1 MNNFDLRK
9 ALDIVSNST
18 YHNFEPNNI
27 KKASSILKNSIKE
40 ITKNNIDYD
49 SRYAVAVRE
58 LTYLEEL
65 LDTDEYTVDFNNQ
78 ATMTSITIEGIKVIA
93 NYNKSQKQAEE
104 LKEELE
110 KQGIEIDLYK
120 ADVSKRE
127 EVKDMINYVLDKY
140 KKIDILIN
148 NARNIT
154 N

>member
-1 MNNFDLRK
+1 MC
-9 ALDIVSNST
+9 
-18 YHNFEPNNI
+18 E
-27 KKASSILKNSIKE
+27 
-40 ITKNNIDYD
+40 
-49 SRYAVAVRE
+49 
-58 LTYLEEL
+58 
-65 LDTDEYTVDFNNQ
+65 
-78 ATMTSITIEGIKVIA
+78 

>member
-1 MNNFDLRK
+1 MYYLCANNRNILKDNYL
-9 ALDIVSNST
+9 
-18 YHNFEPNNI
+18 I
-27 KKASSILKNSIKE
+27 KKGEINMQKVAIVTGASRGIGKACAKKL
-40 ITKNNIDYD
+40 
-49 SRYAVAVRE
+49 A
-58 LTYLEEL
+58 L
-65 LDTDEYTVDFNNQ
+65 
-78 ATMTSITIEGIKVIA
+78 EGIKVIV

-127 EVKDMINYVLDKY
+127 EVKDMINYVLGKY

-154 N
+154 NKVIYRLNR

>member
-1 MNNFDLRK
+1 MQK
-9 ALDIVSNST
+9 VAIVTGASRG
-18 YHNFEPNNI
+18 I
-27 KKASSILKNSIKE
+27 GRACVKKLA
-40 ITKNNIDYD
+40 
-49 SRYAVAVRE
+49 
-58 LTYLEEL
+58 
-65 LDTDEYTVDFNNQ
+65 
-78 ATMTSITIEGIKVIA
+78 IEGIKVIA

>member
-1 MNNFDLRK
+1 MQK
-9 ALDIVSNST
+9 VAIVTGASRG
-18 YHNFEPNNI
+18 I
-27 KKASSILKNSIKE
+27 GRACVKKL
-40 ITKNNIDYD
+40 
-49 SRYAVAVRE
+49 V
-58 LTYLEEL
+58 
-65 LDTDEYTVDFNNQ
+65 
-78 ATMTSITIEGIKVIA
+78 IEGIKVIA

>member
-1 MNNFDLRK
+1 MQK
-9 ALDIVSNST
+9 VAIVTGASRG
-18 YHNFEPNNI
+18 I
-27 KKASSILKNSIKE
+27 GRACVKKL
-40 ITKNNIDYD
+40 
-49 SRYAVAVRE
+49 
-58 LTYLEEL
+58 
-65 LDTDEYTVDFNNQ
+65 
-78 ATMTSITIEGIKVIA
+78 IA

>member
-1 MNNFDLRK
+1 MQK
-9 ALDIVSNST
+9 VAIVTGASRG
-18 YHNFEPNNI
+18 I
-27 KKASSILKNSIKE
+27 GRACVKKLA
-40 ITKNNIDYD
+40 
-49 SRYAVAVRE
+49 
-58 LTYLEEL
+58 
-65 LDTDEYTVDFNNQ
+65 
-78 ATMTSITIEGIKVIA
+78 IEGIKVIS